1 MKKYLIKSISIFILF
16 ILGIS
21 INSTLVYASNSINLN
36 KNTIYLTV
44 INDSKINGKK
54 YKNTFKLYSTNSKE
68 KIQWISGNNNIA
80 TVDSNGNVTAKAS
93 GTTTIYAK
101 VNNITKAECK
111 VNVVFN
117 PNYKSMPRF
126 NRNAL
131 YSTVWPI
138 TDINIYK
145 ESSLKNRIGTI
156 PRVTDGRLTE
166 ALIIETNN
174 VNNAD
179 YFKFKIRTAKG
190 IEGWVDPQNLLI
202 NLPDVRSDIT
212 YKITNATSNAG
223 SIFKIGSPNENIS
236 QIKAGTKY
244 TKGYVKLPEITH
256 NKLYTYDNY
265 DADQSD
271 GKVWNSKLG
280 RYEFV
285 CPVIFKFALMIG
297 AAQNRAIQNG
307 YNLKIYDGYRP
318 QSVCVKFWN
327 KGLEAIGCNM
337 NSDGSAKYVG
347 GAASMKKYSSRTES
361 QKKASSLTGGYW
373 TEALGNSQI
382 PVVYVNGNAMNISWF
397 IASSK
402 GISDHSR
409 GTAVDLSMEYKENSK
424 EITAQS
430 SMHDL
435 SLNSLTIYNNSQ
447 SNMLRKIMMTDPN
460 MKSLISEWWHF
471 NMAPTGLYAK
481 EQVKFTNLK
490 EFTTAFKVISTENN
504 SYTVRISANRP
515 LKKIPD
521 GWRYLYNC
529 DNRMIQKTY
538 SSKESAPKTVTI
550 TDYMNREK
558 KINIK

>member
-1 MKKYLIKSISIFILF
+1 
-16 ILGIS
+16 
-21 INSTLVYASNSINLN
+21 
-36 KNTIYLTV
+36 
-44 INDSKINGKK
+44 
-54 YKNTFKLYSTNSKE
+54 
-68 KIQWISGNNNIA
+68 
-80 TVDSNGNVTAKAS
+80 
-93 GTTTIYAK
+93 
-101 VNNITKAECK
+101 
-111 VNVVFN
+111 
-117 PNYKSMPRF
+117 
-126 NRNAL
+126 
-131 YSTVWPI
+131 
-138 TDINIYK
+138 
-145 ESSLKNRIGTI
+145 
-156 PRVTDGRLTE
+156 
-166 ALIIETNN
+166 
-174 VNNAD
+174 
-179 YFKFKIRTAKG
+179 
-190 IEGWVDPQNLLI
+190 
-202 NLPDVRSDIT
+202 
-212 YKITNATSNAG
+212 
-223 SIFKIGSPNENIS
+223 
-236 QIKAGTKY
+236 
-244 TKGYVKLPEITH
+244 
-256 NKLYTYDNY
+256 
-265 DADQSD
+265 
-271 GKVWNSKLG
+271 
-280 RYEFV
+280 
-285 CPVIFKFALMIG
+285 
-297 AAQNRAIQNG
+297 
-307 YNLKIYDGYRP
+307 
-318 QSVCVKFWN
+318 
-327 KGLEAIGCNM
+327 
-337 NSDGSAKYVG
+337 
-347 GAASMKKYSSRTES
+347 
-361 QKKASSLTGGYW
+361 
-373 TEALGNSQI
+373 
-382 PVVYVNGNAMNISWF
+382 MNISWF